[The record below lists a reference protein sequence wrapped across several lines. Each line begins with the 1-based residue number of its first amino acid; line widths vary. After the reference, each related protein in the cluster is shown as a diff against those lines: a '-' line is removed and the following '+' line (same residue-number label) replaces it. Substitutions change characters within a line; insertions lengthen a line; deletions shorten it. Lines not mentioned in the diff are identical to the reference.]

1 MKNKKEADKKE
12 KAKAKKAEPK
22 RGKAPR
28 KKVAKKAEDEDEDV
42 DMSANEEEDKDLDED
57 EDISDDVRK
66 HLEDSFLN
74 IKDRKYEVKPNVINA
89 EYCMKRLARTAEHY
103 NDEYVYS
110 EASEYMVYSE
120 KQVRIR
126 YMVEFVMI

>member
-28 KKVAKKAEDEDEDV
+28 KKVAKKAEDEDV

-89 EYCMKRLARTAEHY
+89 EYCMKRLARTADDY
-103 NDEYVYS
+103 DDEYVYS

>member
-28 KKVAKKAEDEDEDV
+28 KKVAKKAEDV

-89 EYCMKRLARTAEHY
+89 EYCMKRLARTADDY
-103 NDEYVYS
+103 DDEYVYS